1 MYIAMRAGVVVHVYI
16 ERSALFS
23 AVCFWNVYACVCM
36 RMFNKVSLPKQSARV
51 SSARANQ
58 ICASASWD
66 IPNPLKGRQSYPPI
80 SLG

>member
-36 RMFNKVSLPKQSARV
+36 RMFNKVSFQSKVFACLQQGPTQSAHRL
-51 SSARANQ
+51 
-58 ICASASWD
+58 
-66 IPNPLKGRQSYPPI
+66 PGI
-80 SLG
+80 SRIL